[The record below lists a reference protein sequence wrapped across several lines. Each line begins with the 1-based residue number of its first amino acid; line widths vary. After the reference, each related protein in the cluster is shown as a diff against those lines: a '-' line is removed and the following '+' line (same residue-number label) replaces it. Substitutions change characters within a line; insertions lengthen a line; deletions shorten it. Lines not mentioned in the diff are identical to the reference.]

1 MTGEASLCGCQ
12 FGKGLVPSKARG
24 VLRRDALYGA
34 RCFLAQR
41 VVRLETRP
49 LSRLNAPYGAR
60 RFLTRRPWTA
70 QVPARSR
77 LNAPYGARCF
87 LTHQRQRLDHLA
99 GLVLMHLMALSAFND
114 LFTREEGA
122 KCIMS

>member
-1 MTGEASLCGCQ
+1 MVLGVFSL
-12 FGKGLVPSKARG
+12 LDSNPARSLG
-24 VLRRDALYGA
+24 PRLNAPYGA
-34 RCFLAQR
+34 RCFL
-41 VVRLETRP
+41 TRSTP
-49 LSRLNAPYGAR
+49 TLPVFQCCLNAPYGAR